1 MMRRTRLSAKTP
13 KPFAAAATF
22 ATSCS
27 SRGVGASHGLILPLP
42 CTLFMPPALDR
53 LLASPSALRLLRALV
68 NGPAVCGCHA
78 KAAHRHYATRR
89 SHPVGAQWKRW
100 KAAGADIRKRDQ
112 IRRDLEAAVTF
123 PASGHAQRSET
134 VIQGS
139 TMGRGHVAWAATLS
153 HRERHEG
160 QRGIMA
166 VWELRQQAL
175 YDLPCTST
183 AHAEYL
189 WGTFVKHPKL
199 VEQVI
204 DHAAELLKETR
215 QTYPG
220 LYSLVMTYWLPRDA
234 NKALDYHHQMLSKLE
249 LKTLP
254 LRSIAH
260 YGRSTFNPAAY
271 EALIDIYRASELT
284 GLYDEVVP
292 PLIDRGRITM
302 ARRWHNLCTFRQDLP
317 SESVASHPVVRI
329 LTAES
334 SMLSDP
340 TYPSKE
346 AAQQGHKYNGE
357 LMRRMLGRDTAPVRF
372 EDSFCAKMFATN
384 TFPPASVIKGLAMVG
399 VNEIGPQAVHA
410 MASRTEPL
418 EELPTVFEEL
428 KANGVALQGCVF
440 SLAVE
445 KFAKERSWGLVRS
458 MLESDQHPDVFG
470 DAEVQRK
477 LLDFYLDQDDHIQAR
492 RTLAILTLFHKYS
505 SHESWNLLLQTHI
518 RRTGPQHVTEVLQDM
533 RIRGVPVTLESI
545 AAIKRLLRRRQ
556 IGRRPAAP
564 NNAKFDDLR
573 FVTRVFMTILE
584 FGMGPISPL
593 TWREI
598 IRRFGMTGRF
608 KELRRLLL
616 WLLCWYAPRSSM
628 QFANL
633 PVSPFR
639 ARAIDK
645 LREAYPERDRYFN
658 FPGTTTQDENKKH
671 PVRQL
676 IPPSLQQALIIW
688 GFRAGLLPNA
698 RLEQSLFN
706 SVLQK
711 KHYRRRLLQQQ
722 ILQRARWSIGLRTVV
737 LLRDLGVHVHYHTVI
752 KALQMQFIV
761 LFGHGTSRKLENRAM
776 EDANS
781 VPYAQYVREVNKY
794 WGSQLFKEPQL
805 FHKKMIHDHM
815 WHPRMRRRI
824 DRRASINLV
833 DILGPGWQQRNRDSN
848 EGRHE
853 SAVDDLAVKELER
866 KFAAQTLALNP
877 GPEWMHEASLA
888 TTKTTHSGGRI
899 RTKFVP

>member
-1 MMRRTRLSAKTP
+1 
-13 KPFAAAATF
+13 
-22 ATSCS
+22 
-27 SRGVGASHGLILPLP
+27 
-42 CTLFMPPALDR
+42 MPPALDR

-68 NGPAVCGCHA
+68 NGPAACGCHC
-78 KAAHRHYATRR
+78 KAAYRHYATRR
-89 SHPVGAQWKRW
+89 SDPVGAQWKSW
-100 KAAGADIRKRDQ
+100 KAAGAAIRKRDQ
-112 IRRDLEAAVTF
+112 IRRDLEAAATL
-123 PASGHAQRSET
+123 PTSGDSQRLET

-139 TMGRGHVAWAATLS
+139 TVGRGHAAWAATLS

-160 QRGIMA
+160 QPGIMA

-175 YDLPCTST
+175 YDLPCTSS
-183 AHAEYL
+183 AQSEYL
-189 WGTFVKHPKL
+189 WGTFVKHPEL
-199 VEQVI
+199 VGQVI
-204 DHAAELLKETR
+204 NHAAELRSETR

-234 NKALDYHHQMLSKLE
+234 TKALDYHHQMLSKLG

-254 LRSIAH
+254 LKSIAH
-260 YGRSTFNPAAY
+260 YGRSTFKPAAY
-271 EALIDIYRASELT
+271 EALIDIYRASDLT
-284 GLYDEVVP
+284 DLYDEVVP
-292 PLIDRGRITM
+292 PLIDRGSITM

-334 SMLSDP
+334 FMLSDSTHP
-340 TYPSKE
+340 PKE
-346 AAQQGHKYNGE
+346 STHEGHKYNGE
-357 LMRRMLGRDTAPVRF
+357 LMKRLLGRDTAPVRF
-372 EDSFCAKMFATN
+372 EDSFCAKMFATD

-418 EELPTVFEEL
+418 EDLPSVFQEL
-428 KANGVALQGCVF
+428 KANGIALQGCVF

-445 KFAKERSWGLVRS
+445 KFAKEGGWGLVRS

-477 LLDFYLDQDDHIQAR
+477 LLDFYLDQDDHVQAR

-545 AAIKRLLRRRQ
+545 VAIKGLLRRRQ
-556 IGRRPAAP
+556 IGRNPVVLD
-564 NNAKFDDLR
+564 NAKFDDLR

-584 FGMGPISPL
+584 FGMGHVSPL
-593 TWREI
+593 IWREI
-598 IRRFGMTGRF
+598 IRRFGITGRV
-608 KELRRLLL
+608 KELRRVLL
-616 WLLCWYAPRSSM
+616 WLLCWYAPRGPM

-639 ARAIDK
+639 ARAIEK
-645 LREAYPERDRYFN
+645 LREANPERNRYYN
-658 FPGTTTQDENKKH
+658 FPSNTTQDENKTH

-676 IPPSLQQALIIW
+676 IPQSLLQGLIIW

-698 RLEQSLFN
+698 RLEQSLF
-706 SVLQK
+706 SSILQK
-711 KHYRRRLLQQQ
+711 KHYRRPLLQQQ
-722 ILQRARWSIGLRTVV
+722 ILQRARWSIGLQTVV
-737 LLRDLGVHVHYHTVI
+737 LLRDLGVHVHRHTVI

-761 LFGHGTSRKLENRAM
+761 LFGRGTSRKPKNRAM

-781 VPYAQYVREVNKY
+781 VPYAQYVREVNRY

-805 FHKKMIHDHM
+805 FHKRMIHDHM

-824 DRRASINLV
+824 DRRASINLI
-833 DILGPGWQQRNRDSN
+833 DILGPGWQQRNGDSN
-848 EGRHE
+848 ESRQK

-866 KFAAQTLALNP
+866 KFAAQALALNP

-888 TTKTTHSGGRI
+888 TTETTHSGGQV
-899 RTKFVP
+899 RTSFVP